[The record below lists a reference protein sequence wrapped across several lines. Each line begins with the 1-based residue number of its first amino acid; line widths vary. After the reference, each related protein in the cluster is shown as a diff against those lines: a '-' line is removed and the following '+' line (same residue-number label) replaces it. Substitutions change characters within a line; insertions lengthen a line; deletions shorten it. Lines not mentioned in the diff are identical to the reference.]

1 MKVRNIVISLL
12 FAGLVACGQ
21 KTDLDTRILGTWRQQ
36 PTKGIHTILAFRN
49 NGTFEVDQRIEGKL
63 TKIIEKRGKATGT
76 WEMDKAGSRLTL
88 ATLEASP
95 EIGWPARTVVYDIV
109 EFDPLTLHLMDPG
122 GKHENWKKIRRS
134 KSANGDGDGIANY
147 KIAPLV
153 VNLAPSKNPS
163 HQRYKW
169 VCTEIDIL
177 LNNYDISAGLHP
189 RVHEKAIFFLNAKA
203 YADLNTQPKLQS
215 AAEDLKNLLNPY
227 LEGRISKLSF
237 QNTVLTGRMEA
248 MEEFLAQYTPK
259 EGEASET
266 TDKEKQA
273 DK

>member
-1 MKVRNIVISLL
+1 MIFRKIVVCLL
-12 FAGLVACGQ
+12 FAGLAACGKQ
-21 KTDLDTRILGTWRQQ
+21 AELDNRILGTWRQQ

-63 TKIIEKRGKATGT
+63 TKIVEKRGKASGT
-76 WEMDKAGSRLTL
+76 WEMDKAGSRLTMV
-88 ATLEASP
+88 TLEASP
-95 EIGWPARTVVYDIV
+95 EIGWPTRTVVYDIV

-134 KSANGDGDGIANY
+134 KSADGEGNGIANY

-163 HQRYKW
+163 HRRYKW
-169 VCTEIDIL
+169 ICTEIDIL

-189 RVHEKAIFFLNAKA
+189 QVHEKAIFFLNAKT
-203 YADLNTQPKLQS
+203 YGDLNTQDKLQS
-215 AAEDLKNLLNPY
+215 AAQELKDLLNPY
-227 LEGRISKLSF
+227 LDGRISNLSF
-237 QNTVLTGRMEA
+237 QNTIVTGRMEA
-248 MEEFLAQYTPK
+248 MDEFLAQYTPQ
-259 EGEASET
+259 GGDASET
-266 TDKEKQA
+266 PDEEKKA